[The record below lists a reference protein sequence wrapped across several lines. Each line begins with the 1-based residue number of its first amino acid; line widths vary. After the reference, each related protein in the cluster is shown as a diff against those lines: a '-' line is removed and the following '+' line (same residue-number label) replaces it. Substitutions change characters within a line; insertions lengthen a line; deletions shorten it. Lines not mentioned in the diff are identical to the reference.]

1 MRYECNFM
9 VSQPPLAWYNVLQL
23 EQLRRLLSL
32 FTLVI
37 KLIHLSSPICLF
49 SNYNYL
55 NFKHSFFFPSWK
67 KRKISPNFSIFRI
80 FFRILRIWSG
90 GKFFEKNSLHSM
102 GSKIHRCPLSNYNYR
117 NSKHSFSFSSW
128 NERKISPNFSIFRIL
143 RIWSGGKFFEK
154 NSLHSMGSK
163 IHRCEFLGRSL
174 VRRFAIEGI
183 SISRR
188 IQKWDGR
195 GYWKEVKNTNVLRSS
210 NPRRDRGT
218 FEFQFSPRRESKRI
232 KGGSGG
238 IRWLRI

>member
-49 SNYNYL
+49 SNYNYR
-55 NFKHSFFFPSWK
+55 NSKHSFSFSSWNE
-67 KRKISPNFSIFRI
+67 RKISPNFSI
-80 FFRILRIWSG
+80 FRILRIWSG

-117 NSKHSFSFSSW
+117 NSKHSFFFSFVK
-128 NERKISPNFSIFRIL
+128 RKKNFSKFL
-143 RIWSGGKFFEK
+143 YFLYGFDPGGKFFEK

-218 FEFQFSPRRESKRI
+218 SEFQFTPRRESKRI

>member
-67 KRKISPNFSIFRI
+67 K
-80 FFRILRIWSG
+80 
-90 GKFFEKNSLHSM
+90 
-102 GSKIHRCPLSNYNYR
+102 
-117 NSKHSFSFSSW
+117 
-128 NERKISPNFSIFRIL
+128 RKISPNFSIFRIL